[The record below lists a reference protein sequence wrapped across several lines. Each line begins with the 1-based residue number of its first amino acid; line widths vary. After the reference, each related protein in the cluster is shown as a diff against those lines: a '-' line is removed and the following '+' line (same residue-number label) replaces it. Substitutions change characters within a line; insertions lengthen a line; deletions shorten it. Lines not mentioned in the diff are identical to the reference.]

1 MFLPSESLSML
12 EPAEPGV
19 PSLPRIFP
27 THTSVWKTIVH
38 QSITS
43 EIQREVLYKN
53 SVFRIRIQSGKWIRI
68 RNPYPV
74 PDSESGPGSRR
85 AKITHK
91 NIKKIQKFQVTW
103 ASFMEN

>member
-27 THTSVWKTIVH
+27 THTSVWKTIEH

-43 EIQREVLYKN
+43 EILREVPYT
-53 SVFRIRIQSGKWIRI
+53 SVSDPDSIRYVD
-68 RNPYPV
+68 PYP
-74 PDSESGPGSRR
+74 DLDLESGSGSRR

-91 NIKKIQKFQVTW
+91 NIKK
-103 ASFMEN
+103 